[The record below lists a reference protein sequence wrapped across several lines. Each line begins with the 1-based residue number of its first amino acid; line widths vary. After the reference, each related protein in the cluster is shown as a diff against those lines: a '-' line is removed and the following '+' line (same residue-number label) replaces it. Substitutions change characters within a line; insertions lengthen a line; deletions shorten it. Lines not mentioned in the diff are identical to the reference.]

1 MFSARVSSSLG
12 ENLTPA
18 RRIGDDGVFNVMFSM
33 EASPWGS
40 VYLNSLPK
48 RNLFSCGFYVEGI
61 DEQPK
66 IQTSSF

>member
-48 RNLFSCGFYVEGI
+48 RNLFFMWFLRGRN
-61 DEQPK
+61 
-66 IQTSSF
+66 

>member
-33 EASPWGS
+33 EVSPWGS

-48 RNLFSCGFYVEGI
+48 RNLFLCGFYVEGI